1 MTLTTSFKQS
11 QLLDT
16 FNQAVCKRM
25 AEEHAF
31 IKTLDE
37 IFQAQ
42 GQEIVRY
49 EEEVQRLRR
58 LLSAANTKIAELSP
72 GEEVVFG
79 EQQPPPESSTSPSSI
94 EQSYTNEVYKPRA
107 ETAILQPKK
116 QWLADHTPNSAQS
129 TSDEEFPT
137 AIVPHITIK
146 EEMIDDDSDTNP
158 FPESEGNTMD
168 DNEMAGSSSGN
179 SNQSNDGDEM
189 TAKRKRNTST
199 STFECPFCQ
208 KSYSLWSAMKRRVVL
223 DNGQKVFTCRYCKEA
238 HNLMKSSHAYKKSP
252 NHKRPY
258 KCSVSSLSHTHTQ
271 ICLLA
276 PSLTTHFWHF
286 SGLQ

>member
-1 MTLTTSFKQS
+1 MTLTTSFKHT
-11 QLLDT
+11 QLLET
-16 FNQAVCKRM
+16 FNQAVCRRM

-58 LLSAANTKIAELSP
+58 LLSAANTKIAELTSA
-72 GEEVVFG
+72 VAIID
-79 EQQPPPESSTSPSSI
+79 EQQSPQESPSPLSI
-94 EQSYTNEVYKPRA
+94 EQSNTNEVSIEYKPKV
-107 ETAILQPKK
+107 EMAILEPNK
-116 QWLADHTPNSAQS
+116 QWLADHTANSAQS
-129 TSDEEFPT
+129 TSDEEIST
-137 AIVPHITIK
+137 VIVPNITIK
-146 EEMIDDDSDTNP
+146 EETIEDDSDTNP
-158 FPESEGNTMD
+158 FPESDMQNDDQD

-189 TAKRKRNTST
+189 TVKCEQKASNKAT

-208 KSYSLWSAMKRRVVL
+208 KTYSLWSAMKRRVVL

-258 KCSVSSLSHTHTQ
+258 KCSVCS
-271 ICLLA
+271 
-276 PSLTTHFWHF
+276 
-286 SGLQ
+286 